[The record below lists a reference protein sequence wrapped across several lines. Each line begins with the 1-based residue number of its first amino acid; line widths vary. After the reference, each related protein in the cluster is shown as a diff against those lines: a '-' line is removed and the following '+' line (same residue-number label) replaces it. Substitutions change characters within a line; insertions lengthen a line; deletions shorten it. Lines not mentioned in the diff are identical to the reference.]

1 MKKVYV
7 LILLSF
13 FILLSACGSQTAGTS
28 SNQNTQN
35 TGNSANPPA
44 PGGYLAT
51 GSNYVL
57 FIQFTNT
64 NGILSGEWDEAD
76 ETTDNPPQVRTFNST
91 FSANLAGTQFNLNV
105 NGRTYAGSFD
115 GSNFTI
121 EFPQTDGTLAPI
133 SLSAASIDDY
143 NNAVRQLQQN
153 VSQQDQQVA
162 DNQATALAA
171 QATAVAA
178 QAAAKAT
185 TDEQNRLNYDL
196 ANIGNA
202 INSLNSDANFSSLF
216 QEYQKDIGQEQ
227 KDYQTEQTDA
237 KAGCSNASV
246 VAGDASVV
254 SGDVSVI
261 NRDDSVFQGDNNVES
276 TDISGVQDFVSKIEQ
291 HWNNLGKSSPGVTQN
306 DIDTAVHSGNSA
318 IQNAQAAVSSAT
330 SQTHGYD
337 ATAQQILQQA
347 DKLSSSMKC

>member
-91 FSANLAGTQFNLNV
+91 FSANLSGTQFNLTLACI
-105 NGRTYAGSFD
+105 GCRTNTFAGSFD
-115 GSNFTI
+115 GSKVTI
-121 EFPQTDGTLAPI
+121 EFPQTDGTLSPI
-133 SLSAASIDDY
+133 SLSAASIDNY
-143 NNAVRQLQQN
+143 NNAVRQLQKN
-153 VSQQDQQVA
+153 VSQQDQKAA
-162 DNQATALAA
+162 DN

-178 QAAAKAT
+178 QATAKVIAPR
-185 TDEQNRLNYDL
+185 QNDLNYDL
-196 ANIGNA
+196 SHIGDAISNLNSEADLSSVLKQYSDEMSQMQSDYQKEQSDAKGGCSNYGTVGYDDGTVQYDEGSIQYTDGSLQYQNNSLQSDLSNVQAYIQTIQKLWNELGQQASGVSQNDINTSAQNGVNA
-202 INSLNSDANFSSLF
+202 IN
-216 QEYQKDIGQEQ
+216 Q
-227 KDYQTEQTDA
+227 A
-237 KAGCSNASV
+237 KSN
-246 VAGDASVV
+246 
-254 SGDVSVI
+254 
-261 NRDDSVFQGDNNVES
+261 Q
-276 TDISGVQDFVSKIEQ
+276 Q
-291 HWNNLGKSSPGVTQN
+291 SPQN
-306 DIDTAVHSGNSA
+306 QPNGFANSA
-318 IQNAQAAVSSAT
+318 K
-330 SQTHGYD
+330 
-337 ATAQQILQQA
+337 QIVTEA
-347 DKLSSSMKC
+347 DNLYNKMHC

>member
-1 MKKVYV
+1 MKKVYL

-13 FILLSACGSQTAGTS
+13 FILLSACGSQTPGTS

-76 ETTDNPPQVRTFNST
+76 ETTDNPPLVRTFNST
-91 FSANLAGTQFNLNV
+91 FSAILAGTQFNLSV

-153 VSQQDQQVA
+153 VSQQDQQIA
-162 DNQATALAA
+162 DN

-178 QAAAKAT
+178 QATAADIA
-185 TDEQNRLNYDL
+185 DEQNRLATDL
-196 ANIGNA
+196 QNMGGEIS
-202 INSLNSDANFSSLF
+202 SLNTDADFSSLLA
-216 QEYQKDIGQEQ
+216 EYQKDIDQEQ
-227 KDYQTEQTDA
+227 KAYQTEQTDA
-237 KAGCSNASV
+237 QAGCSGSASYDD
-246 VAGDASVV
+246 GVV
-254 SGDVSVI
+254 SYDKGVVDYQDGVLSYQNSLV
-261 NRDDSVFQGDNNVES
+261 Q
-276 TDISGVQDFVSKIEQ
+276 TDIANVQDDINKITQ
-291 HWNNLGKSSPGVTQN
+291 HWNNLGKSSPGVSQA
-306 DIDTAVHSGNSA
+306 DIDNALQNGNNA
-318 IQNAQAAVSSAT
+318 IKRAQANQQDAHNKANNF
-330 SQTHGYD
+330 D
-337 ATAQQILQQA
+337 ATAKQILQQA
-347 DKLSSSMKC
+347 DNLYASMHC

>member
-91 FSANLAGTQFNLNV
+91 FSANLAGTQFNLSV

-162 DNQATALAA
+162 DNQATAVAA

-178 QAAAKAT
+178 QAAATAT

-196 ANIGNA
+196 ANIGGA
-202 INSLNSDANFSSLF
+202 TQQLASDSNFSSALNG
-216 QEYQKDIGQEQ
+216 YANDINQMK
-227 KDYQTEQTDA
+227 KDYQTEQHDA
-237 KAGCSNASV
+237 SGGCSNESQV
-246 VAGDASVV
+246 QLDANQLQIDANQIGV
-254 SGDVSVI
+254 
-261 NRDDSVFQGDNNVES
+261 DDNGFSLDTNQVS
-276 TDISGVQDFVSKIEQ
+276 TDIPNVQDFVNKIEQ

-306 DIDTAVHSGNSA
+306 DIDTAVHNGNTA

-330 SQTHGYD
+330 SQTHGDD

-347 DKLSSSMKC
+347 NKLSSSMKC